1 MSASSTWESFSTFL
15 DQYQKSNQ
23 PAPGQMPDW
32 SQNFQL
38 GQRPD
43 YNPQTNIQL
52 SPQAPQIPGVNP
64 ETRYPEPFLQ
74 STWNIQQPR
83 PGNGQYAAQ
92 QLAGIT
98 APAQAMDPAGG
109 LFASFGQSNRHAER
123 QEQRERNRG
132 GAFGS
137 AKRDKLGNWSFN

>member
-15 DQYQKSNQ
+15 DSQQNPNQ

-38 GQRPD
+38 GQRPK
-43 YNPQTNIQL
+43 YNPNTNMQL

-64 ETRYPEPFLQ
+64 EVRYPEPFLQ
-74 STWNIQQPR
+74 SNWNPEQQQ

-92 QLAGIT
+92 QLAGVS
-98 APAQAMDPAGG
+98 APAQAMDPAGI
-109 LFASFGQSNRHAER
+109 LFANFGQSKKHAER
-123 QEQRERNRG
+123 RERNRG

-137 AKRDKLGNWSFN
+137 AKRNEDGNWSFN